1 MENPEVTE
9 VAESIYIRILYSNN
23 SVTFI
28 IVELMKL
35 FFIILRSII
44 YVPLFILLFGWL
56 ALNVRVYDTKL
67 GVILPQWT
75 SIIGIVIMAL
85 GSILILIC
93 VVFFVVRGKGTPAVF
108 DPPTEFVAVGPYAYV
123 RNPMYIG
130 GFILLVGFG
139 LYHLSLSI
147 LILAVILIVVF
158 HFFVLIVEEP
168 NLERLFGK
176 SYLDYKKKI
185 NRWLPK
191 LKHY

>member
-1 MENPEVTE
+1 
-9 VAESIYIRILYSNN
+9 
-23 SVTFI
+23 
-28 IVELMKL
+28 MKL
-35 FFIILRSII
+35 FFIILRSLI

-56 ALNVRVYDTKL
+56 ALNVRVYDEKL
-67 GVILPQWT
+67 GVGLPQWV
-75 SIIGIVIMAL
+75 SIIGIVSMAV

-93 VVFFVVRGKGTPAVF
+93 VGFFVIRGQGTPAVF
-108 DPPTEFVAVGPYAYV
+108 DPPREFVAVGPYAYV

-139 LYHLSLSI
+139 LYHLSVSI

-168 NLERLFGK
+168 TLERLFGK

>member
-1 MENPEVTE
+1 
-9 VAESIYIRILYSNN
+9 
-23 SVTFI
+23 
-28 IVELMKL
+28 MKL
-35 FFIILRSII
+35 FFTILKSIV

-67 GVILPQWT
+67 GVILPRWT
-75 SIIGIVIMAL
+75 SIIGIIIMAV
-85 GSILILIC
+85 GAILVLIC
-93 VVFFVVRGKGTPAVF
+93 VIVFVVKGKGTPAVF

-130 GFILLVGFG
+130 GFILLIGFG
-139 LYHLSLSI
+139 LFHLSLSI
-147 LILAVILIVVF
+147 LILAVLLIVVF
-158 HFFVLIVEEP
+158 HFFVLIIEEP
-168 NLERLFGK
+168 KLESLFGK

>member
-1 MENPEVTE
+1 
-9 VAESIYIRILYSNN
+9 
-23 SVTFI
+23 
-28 IVELMKL
+28 MKL
-35 FFIILRSII
+35 FFTILRSMI

-67 GVILPQWT
+67 GVTLPPWA
-75 SIIGIVIMAL
+75 SIIGIFIMAV
-85 GSILILIC
+85 GSILIFIC
-93 VVFFVVRGKGTPAVF
+93 VVVFVIRGKGTPAVF
-108 DPPTEFVAVGPYAYV
+108 DPPKEFVAVGPYAYV

-130 GFILLVGFG
+130 GFILLIGFG

-158 HFFVLIVEEP
+158 HFFVLIIEEP

>member
-1 MENPEVTE
+1 
-9 VAESIYIRILYSNN
+9 
-23 SVTFI
+23 
-28 IVELMKL
+28 MKL
-35 FFIILRSII
+35 FFIILRSLI

-56 ALNVRVYDTKL
+56 ALNVRVYDTRL
-67 GVILPQWT
+67 GVNLPQWA
-75 SIIGIVIMAL
+75 SIVGIVAMAV
-85 GSILILIC
+85 GSILVLLC
-93 VVFFVVRGKGTPAVF
+93 VVFFVKRGKGTPAVF
-108 DPPTEFVAVGPYAYV
+108 DPPTQFVAVGPYAYV

-147 LILAVILIVVF
+147 LIFAVIIIVIF
-158 HFFVLIVEEP
+158 HFFVLLVEEP
-168 NLERLFGK
+168 NLERSFGK

>member
-1 MENPEVTE
+1 
-9 VAESIYIRILYSNN
+9 
-23 SVTFI
+23 
-28 IVELMKL
+28 MKL
-35 FFIILRSII
+35 FFTILRSMF

-56 ALNVRVYDTKL
+56 ALTIRVYDTKL

-75 SIIGIVIMAL
+75 PIIGIVTMTV

-93 VVFFVVRGKGTPAVF
+93 VIFFVIKGKGTPAVF
-108 DPPTEFVAVGPYAYV
+108 DPPTEFVAAGPYAYV

-130 GFILLVGFG
+130 GVILLVGFG

-147 LILAVILIVVF
+147 LVLAIILIVVF
-158 HFFVLIVEEP
+158 HFFVVLVEEP

>member
-1 MENPEVTE
+1 
-9 VAESIYIRILYSNN
+9 
-23 SVTFI
+23 
-28 IVELMKL
+28 MKL
-35 FFIILRSII
+35 FFIILRSMI

-56 ALNVRVYDTKL
+56 ALKVRVYDKEL
-67 GVILPQWT
+67 GIILPQWA
-75 SIIGIVIMAL
+75 SIIGIVSMAI
-85 GSILILIC
+85 GFILVLLC
-93 VVFFVVRGKGTPAVF
+93 VIFFVTRGKGTPAVF
-108 DPPTEFVAVGPYAYV
+108 DPPTEFVATGPYAYV

-158 HFFVLIVEEP
+158 HFFVLTVEEP

-185 NRWLPK
+185 NRWLPN

>member
-1 MENPEVTE
+1 M
-9 VAESIYIRILYSNN
+9 
-23 SVTFI
+23 
-28 IVELMKL
+28 
-35 FFIILRSII
+35 I

-56 ALNVRVYDTKL
+56 ALNVRVYDKEL
-67 GVILPQWT
+67 GIILPQWA
-75 SIIGIVIMAL
+75 SIIGIVCMAI
-85 GSILILIC
+85 GSILVLLC
-93 VVFFVVRGKGTPAVF
+93 VVFFVIRGKGTPAVF
-108 DPPTEFVAVGPYAYV
+108 DPPTEFVAAGLYAYV

-158 HFFVLIVEEP
+158 HFFVLMVEEP

-176 SYLDYKKKI
+176 SDLDYKKKT
-185 NRWLPK
+185 NRWLPN

>member
-1 MENPEVTE
+1 
-9 VAESIYIRILYSNN
+9 
-23 SVTFI
+23 
-28 IVELMKL
+28 MKL
-35 FFIILRSII
+35 FFIILRSMI

-56 ALNVRVYDTKL
+56 ALNVRVYDKEL
-67 GVILPQWT
+67 GIILPHWA
-75 SIIGIVIMAL
+75 SIIGIVCMAM
-85 GSILILIC
+85 GSILVLLC
-93 VVFFVVRGKGTPAVF
+93 VIFFVIRGKGTPAVF
-108 DPPTEFVAVGPYAYV
+108 DPPTEFVAAGPYAYV

-147 LILAVILIVVF
+147 LILAVILLVVF

-191 LKHY
+191 LKRY

>member
-1 MENPEVTE
+1 
-9 VAESIYIRILYSNN
+9 
-23 SVTFI
+23 
-28 IVELMKL
+28 MKL
-35 FFIILRSII
+35 FFTILRSLI

-56 ALNVRVYDTKL
+56 ALNVRAYDTKL
-67 GVILPQWT
+67 GVILPRWT
-75 SIIGIVIMAL
+75 SIIGIIIMAV
-85 GSILILIC
+85 GAILVLIC
-93 VVFFVVRGKGTPAVF
+93 VIVFVVRGKGTPAVF

-139 LYHLSLSI
+139 LYHVSLSI

-176 SYLDYKKKI
+176 SYLDYKKKT

-191 LKHY
+191 LK

>member
-1 MENPEVTE
+1 M
-9 VAESIYIRILYSNN
+9 
-23 SVTFI
+23 
-28 IVELMKL
+28 IVGKMKL
-35 FFIILRSII
+35 FFTVLRSII

-75 SIIGIVIMAL
+75 SIIGIIIMAV
-85 GSILILIC
+85 GVILVLIC
-93 VVFFVVRGKGTPAVF
+93 VIVFVVRGKGTPAVF

-139 LYHLSLSI
+139 LYHVSLSI
-147 LILAVILIVVF
+147 LILAVILMAVF

-176 SYLDYKKKI
+176 SYLDYKKKT

-191 LKHY
+191 LK

>member
-1 MENPEVTE
+1 MNQDKSEFCAAT
-9 VAESIYIRILYSNN
+9 ARWTLLSQK
-23 SVTFI
+23 
-28 IVELMKL
+28 LMKQ

-56 ALNVRVYDTKL
+56 ALQVRVYGIKL
-67 GVILPQWT
+67 SVRLPQWT
-75 SIIGIVIMAL
+75 SIIGIIIMGVGA
-85 GSILILIC
+85 ILVLIC
-93 VVFFVVRGKGTPAVF
+93 VAVFVIRGKGTPAVF

-139 LYHLSLSI
+139 LYHTSLSI
-147 LILAVILIVVF
+147 LIFAVILLIVF
-158 HFFVLIVEEP
+158 HFFVLTVEEP